1 MEDEMSTQFTERPDH
16 GPDTARVEVAAYPT
30 YWEAERAV
38 DWLSDNKFPVEHAA
52 IVGRGLHTVEQVTG
66 RLTYG
71 GAALRGALTGA
82 LVGLLIGWLFAVFAW
97 FDPDI
102 AWGWL
107 IVDGLW
113 FGALVGATFGL
124 VQHAVL
130 GGRRDFASVGMMRAD
145 SYAVMVDT
153 EVADEAKKLLRE
165 LSERPPAAERR
176 PERGSGPI
184 SRSRHRDSGQPA
196 T

>member
-1 MEDEMSTQFTERPDH
+1 MSTQSTEKRDH
-16 GPDTARVEVAAYPT
+16 ARDTARLEVASYPT

-38 DWLSDNKFPVEHAA
+38 DWLADNKFPVEHVA

-97 FDPDI
+97 FDPEI

-113 FGALVGATFGL
+113 FGTLVGATFGL
-124 VQHAVL
+124 VQHAAL

-145 SYAVMVDT
+145 SYAVMVDA
-153 EVADEAKKLLRE
+153 EAADEAKKLLRQ

-176 PERGSGPI
+176 PERGSGPL
-184 SRSRHRDSGQPA
+184 SRFRHRGSGHPA